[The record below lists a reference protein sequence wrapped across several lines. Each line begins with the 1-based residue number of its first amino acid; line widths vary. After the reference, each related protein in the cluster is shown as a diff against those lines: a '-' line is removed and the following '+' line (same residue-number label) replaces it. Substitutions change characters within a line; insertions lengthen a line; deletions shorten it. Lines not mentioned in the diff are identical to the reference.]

1 MSHIFN
7 LGELD
12 DFNEKLNLD
21 DLYDKKREHDLS
33 KLEIFNKLLS
43 RIHNKI
49 RLTARQRHDEQF
61 CWFVVPEMMIGVPK
75 YDQGTC
81 IAYLL
86 DKLTTNGFVT
96 KYIHPNLIFISWKHW
111 IPAYVRTEIKKKM
124 GVQIDGYGNI
134 VNKDAQEK
142 KDADNPN
149 SLVLNTSKNLSLG
162 NNDKK
167 PEFKSITDYTP
178 TGNLVYNKDLLT
190 TIEDKYKT

>member
-1 MSHIFN
+1 
-7 LGELD
+7 
-12 DFNEKLNLD
+12 
-21 DLYDKKREHDLS
+21 
-33 KLEIFNKLLS
+33 
-43 RIHNKI
+43 
-49 RLTARQRHDEQF
+49 
-61 CWFVVPEMMIGVPK
+61 MMIGVPK

-86 DKLTTNGFVT
+86 DKLTVNGFVT

-111 IPAYVRTEIKKKM
+111 IPSYVRTEIKKKM

-149 SLVLNTSKNLSLG
+149 SLVLNTNKNLSLG